1 MTEIM
6 IMKTLGGA
14 LVPCD
19 PQAAEFIQKLKVGAG
34 VRAKVSKARN
44 TFFHRKFFALLNHAF
59 DAWEPV
65 QKEYKGVAI
74 QKNFDQFENS
84 LFPASAGYSKVR
96 SELGDI
102 ARKSGIRLE
111 DLSFRQSEISSR
123 GMTQVTMD
131 AAVVGDYKSV
141 IQFLNG
147 VQRSP
152 NLYEVDAL
160 VLATEKR
167 LIRDIVA
174 LSVRQSGAKSGPRRV
189 KA

>member
-1 MTEIM
+1 MRREFTFR
-6 IMKTLGGA
+6 K
-14 LVPCD
+14 
-19 PQAAEFIQKLKVGAG
+19 QAIIAG
-34 VRAKVSKARN
+34 V
-44 TFFHRKFFALLNHAF
+44 ALLVLADVALAAYSWQLTSAPQSPREQYSLEMKQHDLLKA
-59 DAWEPV
+59 DIKRAQDIRDRIP
-65 QKEYKGVAI
+65 AI
-74 QKNFDQFENS
+74 QKNFDLFENS

-160 VLATEKR
+160 VLATESANQGPSATIK
-167 LIRDIVA
+167 V
-174 LSVRQSGAKSGPRRV
+174 SVHLKTYFRTAS
-189 KA
+189 